1 MFNKEDNN
9 SRNPTLITYLR
20 DPSLQK
26 MYTVSFNWA
35 WIIIAQKYQHMSCQV
50 HNVGVDDRDGE
61 DPHDD
66 VHAFDLFRMVIDR
79 VCISP
84 LF

>member
-1 MFNKEDNN
+1 
-9 SRNPTLITYLR
+9 
-20 DPSLQK
+20 
-26 MYTVSFNWA
+26 
-35 WIIIAQKYQHMSCQV
+35 MSCQV